1 MINERIKMGRKGV
14 ILDIQ
19 KFSIHDGPG
28 IRTTVF
34 LKGCPLNCLWCH
46 NPESKNF
53 KPQLSYDKNKCIMCR
68 KCEAVCPEKV
78 HKFQNNIHYT
88 DYPACVL
95 CGRCIE
101 VCPAG
106 ALSIYG
112 KVMSVDEVIKEV
124 EKDKKFFYNTGGG
137 ITISGGEPLSQTEF
151 SGALAKAAKERGIH
165 VTVETSGFATK
176 ENIEKIADY
185 TDLFLFDYKV
195 SDDELSEKLIGTK
208 DLNKILEN
216 LDLIYSKKKDIII
229 RCPFIPEY
237 NITEKHFRK
246 IAELEK
252 KYPDLLG
259 IEILPYHNFG
269 KNKADNT
276 GGKYEVD
283 VKMPGDDEIEDWLMK
298 FRKLGCKKVFRKK

>member
-1 MINERIKMGRKGV
+1 MDRKAV
-14 ILDIQ
+14 ILVIQ

-53 KPQLSYDKNKCIMCR
+53 SPQLSYDINKCIMCR
-68 KCEAVCPEKV
+68 KCETVCPVKA
-78 HKFQNNIHYT
+78 HKFEKNVHNI
-88 DYPACVL
+88 DYSRCVL
-95 CGRCIE
+95 CGKCVE
-101 VCPAG
+101 ACSAG
-106 ALSIYG
+106 SLSIYG
-112 KVMSVDEVIKEV
+112 KVMSVDEIIAEA
-124 EKDKKFFYNTGGG
+124 EKDKAFFDNTGGG
-137 ITISGGEPLSQTEF
+137 ITISGGEPLSRVEF
-151 SGALAKAAKERGIH
+151 TLALAKAARERGIH
-165 VTVETSGFATK
+165 VTVETSGFAAS
-176 ENIEKIADY
+176 ENIEEIADY

-195 SDDELSEKLIGTK
+195 SDNELSEKLIGVK

-237 NITEKHFRK
+237 NITEKHFRQ
-246 IAELEK
+246 IAELED

-269 KNKADNT
+269 KNKADNI
-276 GGKYEVD
+276 GDKYEVN
-283 VKMPGDDEIEDWLMK
+283 VKMPDDEEIEKWLMK
-298 FRKLGCKKVFRKK
+298 FRELGCKKVFRKK

>member
-1 MINERIKMGRKGV
+1 MGRKGV

-53 KPQLSYDKNKCIMCR
+53 KPQLSYDMDKCVMCR

-78 HKFQNNIHYT
+78 HKFENNMHYA
-88 DYPACVL
+88 DYPACSL

-112 KVMSVDEVIKEV
+112 KIMSVDEIITEV
-124 EKDKKFFYNTGGG
+124 EKDKKFFETTGGG
-137 ITISGGEPLSQTEF
+137 ITISGGEPLSQPEF
-151 SGALAKAAKERGIH
+151 SAALAKAAKEHSIH
-165 VTVETSGFATK
+165 VTIETSGFAAR
-176 ENIEKIADY
+176 ESIEKIADY

-195 SDDELSEKLIGTK
+195 SDSELYEELLGIKDSEK
-208 DLNKILEN
+208 ILAN

-229 RCPFIPEY
+229 RCPFVPGY
-237 NITEKHFRK
+237 NITEKHFYK

-252 KYPDLLG
+252 KYPDILG

-269 KNKADNT
+269 KSKSENI
-276 GGKYEVD
+276 GGTYEVNA
-283 VKMPGDDEIEDWLMK
+283 KMPDDDEIENWLEK
-298 FRKLGCKKVFRKK
+298 FRELGCKKVFRKK

>member
-151 SGALAKAAKERGIH
+151 SAALAKAAKERGIH

-176 ENIEKIADY
+176 ENIEKNIELVENLCRIADEKNI
-185 TDLFLFDYKV
+185 TV
-195 SDDELSEKLIGTK
+195 SQLAHAWALSKGDDIIPLIGTSK
-208 DLNKILEN
+208 VKHLKNSIESQNIFLNKE
-216 LDLIYSKKKDIII
+216 DIEKIEAAVPQDKI
-229 RCPFIPEY
+229 FGESLRKMQFKNGFI
-237 NITEKHFRK
+237 
-246 IAELEK
+246 
-252 KYPDLLG
+252 
-259 IEILPYHNFG
+259 
-269 KNKADNT
+269 
-276 GGKYEVD
+276 V
-283 VKMPGDDEIEDWLMK
+283 
-298 FRKLGCKKVFRKK
+298 